1 MGVGRGSTVRLWGT
15 AARRGRGC
23 DVRLTLAH
31 GTQMTDVGASGVVLF
46 VGRKGVELATVEIL
60 DEQGDLLV
68 SRAAS

>member
-1 MGVGRGSTVRLWGT
+1 
-15 AARRGRGC
+15 
-23 DVRLTLAH
+23 LTLAH